1 MKSTSLKTI
10 LKTIFIALG
19 IGLLVHQLMAEEK
32 NYYLQSLGVV
42 CLMGGLY
49 MVNATLSSRSE
60 GSTDETQE

>member
-1 MKSTSLKTI
+1 MKSTSFKTI
-10 LKTIFIALG
+10 LKTSCIAIG
-19 IGLLVHQLMAEEK
+19 IGILVHQLMAEEK

-49 MVNATLSSRSE
+49 MVNTTLSSRSE